1 MPVTGLDRPLISALA
16 TALTFAAYLP
26 YIRSIA
32 RGHTRPHVF
41 TWTVWGVATG
51 IAFLAVL
58 RAGGG
63 AGAWPIGF
71 SGAVTLFVAV
81 LAYIKRSD
89 ITITRADWLMF
100 VAALSAMP
108 IWLATNDPLWAVV
121 LITAIELLGFGPTLR
136 KTWLQP
142 HSESM
147 SFLAI
152 MVVRNALILAALDH
166 LTMATVLFPATSAA
180 ACGLL
185 IAVMTWR
192 RPHIGA

>member
-1 MPVTGLDRPLISALA
+1 MPVTGLDRPLFSALA
-16 TALTFAAYLP
+16 TALTFVAYLP
-26 YIRSIA
+26 YIRSIVL
-32 RGHTRPHVF
+32 GHTRPHVF
-41 TWTVWGVATG
+41 TWAIWGAATG

-58 RAGGG
+58 KAGGG

-71 SGAVTLFVAV
+71 SGVVTLFVAG

-100 VAALSAMP
+100 VAALAAMP
-108 IWLATNDPLWAVV
+108 IWLASNDPLWAVV
-121 LITAIELLGFGPTLR
+121 LITVIELLGFGPTLR

-152 MVVRNALILAALDH
+152 MVVRNALILAALDQH
-166 LTMATVLFPATSAA
+166 SLPTVLFPAASAM

-192 RPHIGA
+192 RPHVEA